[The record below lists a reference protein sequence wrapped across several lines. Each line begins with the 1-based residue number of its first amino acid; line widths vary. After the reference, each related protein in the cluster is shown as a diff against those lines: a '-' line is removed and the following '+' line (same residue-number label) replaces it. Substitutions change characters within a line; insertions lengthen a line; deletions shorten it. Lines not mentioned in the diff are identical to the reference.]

1 MNELLK
7 IYVNK
12 EISGLMIKEILYD
25 HFNFSRKS
33 LTKVKNA
40 KGIYL
45 NGEPVYVTQRA
56 YEGDMIQIYV
66 LEETSEF
73 IEPQSIPLD
82 IVYEDQDIVVVNKP
96 SGIVVHPTKSHPDG
110 TLANGLLY
118 YWQMKGQS
126 FRFRPVHRLDKD
138 TSGLLVIAK
147 NQYAHHKL
155 ALQLFDRSLKRIY
168 RAIVHGYVNEEK
180 GIIDGPIIKDPDHA
194 TRRMVE
200 IRPDSEAKTAITF
213 YRTVERFSDSSLVE
227 LQLETGRT
235 HQIRV
240 HMSWIGHP
248 LIGDEL
254 YGGKTGNGYLNRQAL
269 HAYQLNFYH
278 PISNE
283 LLSFNAPLPEDM
295 QSFLYLHFS

>member
-7 IYVNK
+7 INVDH

-25 HFNFSRKS
+25 HFYFSRKS

-45 NGEPVYVTQRA
+45 NGEAVYVTQRA
-56 YEGDMIQIYV
+56 YEGDIIKIYV
-66 LEETSEF
+66 PEETSEF
-73 IEPQSIPLD
+73 IEPQPIPID
-82 IVYEDQDIVVVNKP
+82 IVFEDQDIVVVNKP
-96 SGIVVHPTKSHPDG
+96 AGIVVHPTKSHPDY

-118 YWQMKGQS
+118 YWQSKGEL

-155 ALQLFDRSLKRIY
+155 ALQLTDRSLKRIY
-168 RAIVHGYVNEEK
+168 RAIVHGYVTEEK

-194 TRRMVE
+194 TRRIVE
-200 IRPDSEAKTAITF
+200 TSPDSAAKTAITF
-213 YRTVERFSDSSLVE
+213 YRTVERFSDASLVE

-254 YGGKTGNGYLNRQAL
+254 YGGKVGNGYLNRQAL
-269 HAYQLNFYH
+269 HAYQLSFFH
-278 PISNE
+278 PVTNE
-283 LLSFNAPLPEDM
+283 YLSFHAALPADM
-295 QSFLYLHFS
+295 QSFLYLHLS

>member
-7 IYVNK
+7 IYVSK

-25 HFNFSRKS
+25 HFDFSRKS

-96 SGIVVHPTKSHPDG
+96 PGIVVHPTKSHPDG

-118 YWQMKGQS
+118 HWQSKGES

-168 RAIVHGYVNEEK
+168 RAIVHGYVNEDK

-200 IRPDSEAKTAITF
+200 IKPESEAKMAITF
-213 YRTVERFSDSSLVE
+213 YRTVERFSDASLVE

-254 YGGKTGNGYLNRQAL
+254 YGGKAGNGYINRQAL
-269 HAYQLNFYH
+269 HAYQLHFYH
-278 PISNE
+278 PISSE

-295 QSFLYLHFS
+295 QSFLYLHLS